1 MLKLEHPQRKADFEV
16 VKSMIFRLNLLCE
29 TMSPKTQ
36 EFILSKTG
44 SDSLKK
50 FFVNKIEV
58 IEDFLRKDKS
68 NHEWKV
74 K

>member
-1 MLKLEHPQRKADFEV
+1 
-16 VKSMIFRLNLLCE
+16 
-29 TMSPKTQ
+29 MSPKTQ